1 MRVIR
6 EKVCRIIRKMP
17 NAFLADFSWCS
28 EKDKFE
34 ETQMPKSFLASIL
47 MMFSGPFSPCITKA
61 FAESP
66 PNDTWTHF
74 SSFRGRCQSNDHC
87 LAESTSIWRALA
99 LELQDFKS
107 TISHLFM
114 RILALASIL
123 LRAENIKS
131 IATSFFHL
139 CLSGER
145 QPLADKNKS
154 DPRNLGN
161 SLYPVYQSV
170 LWTFSIYLESV
181 AILPQ
186 LFMISSTG
194 QAETITAHYLFALGS
209 YRAMYLLNWI
219 YRYYTEDVYDLIA
232 IVAGCVQ
239 TLLYI
244 DFFYLYV
251 TKVLKG
257 KSLVLPV

>member
-1 MRVIR
+1 MNVFR
-6 EKVCRIIRKMP
+6 
-17 NAFLADFSWCS
+17 LAGD
-28 EKDKFE
+28 
-34 ETQMPKSFLASIL
+34 L
-47 MMFSGPFSPCITKA
+47 
-61 FAESP
+61 
-66 PNDTWTHF
+66 
-74 SSFRGRCQSNDHC
+74 
-87 LAESTSIWRALA
+87 
-99 LELQDFKS
+99 
-107 TISHLFM
+107 SHL
-114 RILALASIL
+114 LAIFIL
-123 LRAENIKS
+123 LLKIYSSRS
-131 IATSFFHL
+131 
-139 CLSGER
+139 CRGLSGKTQLMFALVFTTRYLDLFVYFVSVYNTIMKIVFILSSYLTVYFMYSKFKQTLETTDSLFR
-145 QPLADKNKS
+145 LPYFIVPIGGLAVLVNHSATPLEI
-154 DPRNLGN
+154 
-161 SLYPVYQSV
+161 

-219 YRYYTEDVYDLIA
+219 YRYYTEDVYDLIV

-257 KSLVLPV
+257 KNLVLPV